1 MSMNSMRRWTLAL
14 GALALGLAAPVA
26 AAAQTVKIGVILSY
40 SGAAGGS
47 VIAELMD
54 QAIKL
59 YVKQNENKLGGVK
72 VELIRRDD
80 TGIAPDTAKRLAQEL
95 ITRDKVQFIA
105 GLIYTPNANAIAPLA
120 TEAKV
125 PVVIMNAGTSS
136 TMRLSP
142 YLARVSFTLWQ
153 SSYPLGQWAAKQPGS
168 KKAFTAVADYG
179 PGIDAEQA
187 FTKAFTEGGGQ
198 IVGSVRM
205 PPTNPEMTPFLQ
217 RAKDAKPDM
226 LFVFVPAGT
235 QATAI
240 MKIYGDLGMPQ
251 AGIKLIGPGD
261 ITPDEE
267 LANMGSLQTDG
278 IITMH
283 HYSAAAKRPENV
295 TFVADWKKEYG
306 ANSTPSFYSVAA
318 WDGMDAI
325 FHAIRAQNGRV
336 DGDRSM
342 ELLKNWQNPASPRGP
357 VRIDPVTRDVIQNE
371 YMRRLEKVD
380 GKLANVEFETI
391 PQVKDPWPAF
401 NPPK

>member
-1 MSMNSMRRWTLAL
+1 MQFIRRWHWAIA
-14 GALALGLAAPVA
+14 ALALAWAAPLAAN
-26 AAAQTVKIGVILSY
+26 AQTVKIGVISSY

-47 VIAELMD
+47 VIADLMD
-54 QAIKL
+54 KAMNL
-59 YVKQNENKLGGVK
+59 YIKQNASKLGAVK

-80 TGIAPDTAKRLAQEL
+80 TGISPDTAKRLAQEL
-95 ITRDKVQFIA
+95 ITRDKVQFIT
-105 GLIYTPNANAIAPLA
+105 GLIYTPNANAVAPLA

-125 PVVIMNAGTSS
+125 PVIIMNAGTSS

-153 SSYPLGQWAAKQPGS
+153 SSYPLGQWAAKQPNT

-217 RAKDAKPDM
+217 RAKDAKPDV

-267 LANMGSLQTDG
+267 LPNMGNLSPEG

-283 HYSAAAKRPENV
+283 HYTANAKRPENV
-295 TFVADWKKEYG
+295 AFVAAWKKEYG
-306 ANSTPSFYSVAA
+306 DASTPSFYSVAA

-336 DGDRSM
+336 DGDRTM

-357 VRIDPVTRDVIQNE
+357 VRIDPATRDVVQNE

-380 GKLANVEFETI
+380 GKLVNVEFETI
-391 PQVKDPWPAF
+391 PMVKDPWPQF
-401 NPPK
+401 NPPPK